1 MRIRANINVEVN
13 RIVKFFV
20 LSDFFFIA
28 GWGFIEPIFSV
39 FIIQK
44 LPGATLT
51 TVGIAF
57 AIYWI
62 LRSILQI
69 PFANFLDRRTGE
81 QSAFRMLIAGLFLAA
96 LSAFAFGWVTQ
107 IWELYAVQIIH
118 AIALSLYTASWPAIF
133 SRHLDKTRI
142 SFDWSLDNTAVG
154 IGSGVSGFLA
164 GVIGATWGFTAVFIL
179 AGILSLVG
187 AVIILTIPKIV
198 LPPDTTTTANRQ
210 DKATGSIGI

>member
-1 MRIRANINVEVN
+1 MRLHVNINVQVN
-13 RIVKFFV
+13 RIVKYFV

-39 FIIQK
+39 FIVQK

-51 TVGIAF
+51 TVGIAV

-69 PFANFLDRRTGE
+69 PFANFLDRRAGE
-81 QSAFRMLIAGLFLAA
+81 RTAIRMLIAGLFLAA
-96 LSAFAFGWVTQ
+96 FSAFAFGWVTQ
-107 IWELYAVQIIH
+107 IWELYAVQVVH

-133 SRHLDKTRI
+133 SRHLDKNRI
-142 SFDWSLDNTAVG
+142 SFDWSFDNTAVG
-154 IGSGVSGFLA
+154 IASGVSGFLA
-164 GVIGATWGFTAVFIL
+164 GVIGSAWGFTTVFVL
-179 AGILSLVG
+179 AGIFSLVG
-187 AVIILTIPKIV
+187 GFVILTIPEIT
-198 LPPDTTTTANRQ
+198 LPRATTPIADRQ